1 MTAAVNF
8 WHWGPLVW
16 RKSLLLVLLA
26 LGAPA
31 LASAQ
36 VDLTAPP
43 SEDAVPAPGP
53 SGTQR
58 DPITTMFDNFSI
70 SLVSAHRCRP
80 PNETMMTLFMQNL
93 MIVQQITVNHYRTLV
108 PDKSVDEITE
118 MLNRRVQNLDTVVN
132 DAIQSK
138 GCTDPEIVKLV
149 DSFDVNA
156 KVDFTKKP

>member
-1 MTAAVNF
+1 M
-8 WHWGPLVW
+8 
-16 RKSLLLVLLA
+16 LLA
-26 LGAPA
+26 LGMPA
-31 LASAQ
+31 AATAQ

-43 SEDAVPAPGP
+43 SDEAAPPPAGP

-70 SLVSAHRCRP
+70 SLVAAHTCRP

-93 MIVQQITVNHYRTLV
+93 MIVQQITINHYRELV

-118 MLNRRVQNLDTVVN
+118 MLNTRVQNLDTVVN
-132 DAIQSK
+132 DAIQAK

-156 KVDFTKKP
+156 KVDFTRKP